1 MNLSPSIDYLME
13 RAVAETA
20 AAEFD
25 EIKVEHF
32 CMALLK
38 LSELSFDIPE
48 LKNLP
53 RHEEFISEIEA
64 LKAEIKKY
72 VSDSRLA
79 RNRLRQLMGKGKG
92 IPGISRFSR
101 CKELR
106 DIFTSAE
113 KIASVEKAQVVWS
126 SHFFKAI
133 IAAPTKNVTEVFN
146 TGNKA
151 PIEGKGE
158 EKKPVSMKISDLNER
173 ASRLKALLH
182 SKVFGQDPAIQAFT
196 EGIFNSEILAEA
208 DSSRKCPKAVFVFAG
223 PPGVGKTYLAE
234 TGALALELPY
244 KRFDMSSYAE
254 PSQVSDL
261 SGWSK
266 SYRDAK
272 PGFLTGFVAKNPSC
286 ILLIDEIE
294 KAHLEC
300 IHLFLQILDAG
311 VLEDKFTEKNVSFRD
326 TIIIFTTNAGRQ
338 LYENKA
344 GSPAVSYHRKTILDA
359 LATDVHQ
366 NTGRSFFPT
375 AICSRLATGYPV
387 MFNHLQVYE
396 LEQIVKS
403 ELGRVAELF
412 ENHYKIEIKN
422 DEFLPT
428 ALILREGGLID
439 ARTLKAQ
446 TEIFVKTEIFK
457 LCRLFD
463 IERIDDIFSKVKTI
477 SFEVE
482 KDTMPEE
489 ISAMFVPKE
498 KQNVLFFGEIGSRQ
512 LLEQFI
518 PELNWHFAEDIEK
531 AIVTISES
539 DIQFVILDPF
549 PGGDKNN
556 FSGTMKMFDNVPVA
570 SQSLKKT
577 RDLLKIIKEKLSDT
591 PVYVLSIKKEEE
603 ETIDDELLSNLST
616 EGVRGKIM
624 VQAQQGSTDFKS
636 AGSMKDSVLRIG
648 EQLYREKMTLKLG
661 KESKVLSFDTA
672 PKLEGTKNTALLRI
686 RNLRLTRAISA
697 VDVGQ
702 VIGDMEKP
710 ATRFE
715 DVIGAKSAKD
725 ELAFFVNFLKNPKIF
740 SVQGLKP
747 PKGVLLYGPPG
758 TGKTMLARAM
768 AGESD
773 VAFIATV
780 SSSFVTK
787 WQGSGPEAV
796 RSLFAKA
803 RKYAPSIVFI
813 DEIDAI
819 GRTRAGGG
827 IAHGEE
833 MALNALLTEM
843 DGFTSDPSR
852 PVFVLTATNFSIE
865 EGKGS
870 KGVLD
875 AALVRR
881 FDRTILVDLPDCEDR
896 EIYLR
901 KKLLSR
907 KGSKVTEEMVKRI
920 AGRSTGMSLANLEAV
935 IESAARE
942 AAKKSI
948 PIDDNLLDEAFEQM
962 QHGEVKE
969 WDPKYLER
977 VARHE
982 AGHTLLYCLS
992 GRWPIYVT
1000 VVARGEHGGYMERAP
1015 EDMENPLRTKKNLV
1029 DDIRVCLGGRA
1040 AEFFYYKGED
1050 GLSSGASGDLQHATN
1065 VARRMISQYG
1075 MDDGMGL
1082 ISMTPEE
1089 SVEGPMAIQV
1099 NHLISSLLKKEFENT
1114 LELLKQNSGK
1124 IDTIAKSLVSKN
1136 RLTAEDLKAIMAE

>member
-25 EIKVEHF
+25 EIKIEHF

-48 LKNLP
+48 LKNQP
-53 RHEEFISEIEA
+53 MPEEFVSEIKT
-64 LKAEIKKY
+64 LKTEIKKY
-72 VSDSRLA
+72 VSDSKSA
-79 RNRLRQLMGKGKG
+79 RNKFRKLMGKGGGVAGK
-92 IPGISRFSR
+92 SRLSR
-101 CKELR
+101 SRELR
-106 DIFTSAE
+106 EVFSSAE
-113 KIASVEKAQVVWS
+113 KIASVEKAQVVRAV
-126 SHFFKAI
+126 HFFKAI
-133 IAAPTKNVTEVFN
+133 IATPTKNVSEIFN
-146 TGNKA
+146 IGNKA
-151 PIEGKGE
+151 PADGKVDD
-158 EKKPVSMKISDLNER
+158 KKPGNMKISELNEKV
-173 ASRLKALLH
+173 SRLKSLLQ
-182 SKVFGQDPAIQAFT
+182 SKVFGQDQAIQAFT

-208 DSSRKCPKAVFVFAG
+208 DTRRKQPKAIFAFAG

-234 TGALALELPY
+234 TGAIALELPY
-244 KRFDMSSYAE
+244 KRFDMSSYSNN
-254 PSQVSDL
+254 SQIPDL
-261 SGWSK
+261 CGWAK
-266 SYRDAK
+266 SFRGAK
-272 PGFLTGFVAKNPSC
+272 PGFLTDFVEKNPNC
-286 ILLIDEIE
+286 ILLFDEIE
-294 KAHLEC
+294 KAHLDC

-311 VLEDKFTEKNVSFRD
+311 VLEDKFTEKNVSLRD

-344 GSPAVSYHRKTILDA
+344 GDPAVAYHRKTILDA

-366 NTGRSFFPT
+366 NTGRSFFPA

-387 MFNHLQVYE
+387 MFNHLQISE
-396 LEQIVKS
+396 LERIAKA

-412 ENHYKIEIKN
+412 ESHYKIEIKN

-428 ALILREGGLID
+428 ALILRESGLID

-463 IERIDDIFSKVKTI
+463 IERVDEIFSKVKKI
-477 SFEVE
+477 SFVVE
-482 KDTMPEE
+482 KETMTED

-498 KQNVLFFGEIGSRQ
+498 KQNVLFFGETGSRQ
-512 LLEQFI
+512 LLGQFI
-518 PELNWHFAEDIEK
+518 PELNWFFAEDIEK
-531 AIVTISES
+531 AVVTISEG

-556 FSGTMKMFDNVPVA
+556 FSGTMKMFDNVPAA

-577 RDLLKIIKEKLSDT
+577 RELLKLIKEKLSGI
-591 PVYVLSIKKEEE
+591 PVYALSVKNGDD
-603 ETIDDELLSNLST
+603 ETIDDELLSNLSE
-616 EGVRGKIM
+616 EGVRGKITL
-624 VQAQQGSTDFKS
+624 QIPQGATDFKS
-636 AGSMKDSVLRIG
+636 AGSLKDSVLRLSG
-648 EQLYREKMTLKLG
+648 QLYREKMTLKLG

-672 PKLEGTKNTALLRI
+672 PKIDGTKSTALLRI
-686 RNLRLTRAISA
+686 RNLHLTRAVSA
-697 VDVGQ
+697 MDIGQ

-710 ATRFE
+710 STRFE

-747 PKGVLLYGPPG
+747 PKGVLLHGPPG

-773 VAFIATV
+773 VAFISTV

-803 RKYAPSIVFI
+803 RKYAPSILFI

-819 GRTRAGGG
+819 GRSRSGGG
-827 IAHGEE
+827 NAHGEE

-852 PVFVLTATNFSIE
+852 PVFVLAATNFSVE
-865 EGKGS
+865 EGKGAM
-870 KGVLD
+870 GVLD

-881 FDRTILVDLPDCEDR
+881 FDRIILVDLPDRDDR
-896 EIYLR
+896 EIYLN
-901 KKLLSR
+901 KKLLGR

-920 AGRSTGMSLANLEAV
+920 AGRSTGMSLANLETV
-935 IESAARE
+935 IESAARN

-962 QHGEVKE
+962 QHGDVKE

-1000 VVARGEHGGYMERAP
+1000 VVARGGHGGYMERSP
-1015 EDMENPLRTKKNLV
+1015 EDMENPLRTKKNLI
-1029 DDIRVCLGGRA
+1029 DDIRVSLGGRA
-1040 AEFFYYKGED
+1040 AEAFFYKGED
-1050 GLSSGASGDLQHATN
+1050 GLSSGASGDLQNATA

-1075 MDDGMGL
+1075 MDDGIGL
-1082 ISMTPEE
+1082 IAMTTEE
-1089 SVEGPMAIQV
+1089 AAKGPMAIQV
-1099 NHLISSLLKKEFENT
+1099 NQAVSVLLKKEFENT
-1114 LELLKQNSGK
+1114 LDLLKQNSCK
-1124 IDTIAKSLVSKN
+1124 IDAIAKSLISKN
-1136 RLTAEDLKAIMAE
+1136 RLTAEDLKAIMEG